1 MTATVYGTGTG
12 TLHAV
17 DEMPSPPDPVRDL
30 VVSERER
37 GFRADLTA
45 SREAVSSVRRL
56 TRSMPAS
63 YGADLSLA
71 EAAELL
77 VSELVG
83 NAVRASAPD
92 ADVPLVVEVYA
103 AVAGSLGI
111 EVIVHDTV
119 PGRPHRGEAALDSD
133 EAESGRG
140 LGILDALT
148 DRWSVEPSPEPSFEK
163 MIRCLV
169 SRAE

>member
-1 MTATVYGTGTG
+1 MTATVYGTGT
-12 TLHAV
+12 LHAV
-17 DEMPSPPDPVRDL
+17 AVDERPLRPALAPEL

-45 SREAVSSVRRL
+45 SAEAVSGVRRL

-63 YGADLSLA
+63 YGADQDLA
-71 EAAELL
+71 DSAELL

-92 ADVPLVVEVYA
+92 ADVRLVVEVYA
-103 AVAGSLGI
+103 AMAGSPGI

-140 LGILDALT
+140 LGIVDALT
-148 DRWSVEPSPEPSFEK
+148 ERWSVEPSPEPSFEK

>member
-1 MTATVYGTGTG
+1 MTATVYGTGT
-12 TLHAV
+12 LHAV
-17 DEMPSPPDPVRDL
+17 AVDERPSLPDPVPDL
-30 VVSERER
+30 VVHEYER

-45 SREAVSSVRRL
+45 SREAVSGVRAL
-56 TRSMPAS
+56 TRSVPAT
-63 YGADLSLA
+63 YGTDQGLA
-71 EAAELL
+71 ESAELV
-77 VSELVG
+77 VSELMG
-83 NAVRASAPD
+83 NAVRASTSGKA
-92 ADVPLVVEVYA
+92 VLLVVEVHA
-103 AVAGSLGI
+103 APVGSPGI

-119 PGRPHRGEAALDSD
+119 TGQPNRGDAALDSA

-148 DRWSVEPSPEPSFEK
+148 DRWSVEPSTEPSFTK

>member
-1 MTATVYGTGTG
+1 MTATVYGIG

-17 DEMPSPPDPVRDL
+17 AVDERLLWPDPVPGLR
-30 VVSERER
+30 VREYES

-45 SREAVSSVRRL
+45 SREAVSGVRRL
-56 TRSMPAS
+56 TRSMRTS
-63 YGADLSLA
+63 YVADQDLA
-71 EAAELL
+71 ESVELL

-92 ADVPLVVEVYA
+92 TDIPLVVEVYA
-103 AVAGSLGI
+103 AMVGSPGI
-111 EVIVHDTV
+111 AVIVHDTV
-119 PGRPHRGEAALDSD
+119 PGRPHRSDAALDSA

-148 DRWSVEPSPEPSFEK
+148 DRWSVEPSTEPSFKK
-163 MIRCLV
+163 MIRCFI